1 MSAQSLRVE
10 LKVSEALFLL
20 LSAKLNHEFLESIQI
35 QDQLFGETEMGA
47 LIQKLEH
54 TVGPAYAELTD
65 EVLEELINSFL
76 PEVPI
81 HNVGLADYSFPMYNI
96 DETLP
101 RIHEALD
108 QSRVLRME
116 YYSMDRE
123 EINQREVEPYFLE
136 KRYNYYILM
145 AYCRWREDIR
155 LFRVDRIKSLE
166 VLSELFDKPADF
178 QAGDYRED
186 DHV

>member
-1 MSAQSLRVE
+1 MDALQISLE
-10 LKVSEALFLL
+10 LPEALFLL

-35 QDQLFGETEMGA
+35 ENNQFDEKDMRA
-47 LIQKLEH
+47 LIAKLESV
-54 TVGPAYAELTD
+54 VGKSYANLTD

-81 HNVGLADYSFPMYNI
+81 RNVGLADYSFPMYNI

-101 RIHEALD
+101 KIEDALAR
-108 QSRVLRME
+108 QQVLRVE

-123 EINQREVEPYFLE
+123 EVNQRDIEPYFLE

-155 LFRVDRIKSLE
+155 LFRVDRIKSLV
-166 VLSELFDKPADF
+166 VLDETFTKPEDF
-178 QAGDYRED
+178 AAEAYSD
-186 DHV
+186 DEHV